1 MTSDE
6 AHYEALVVQA
16 LTLGLL
22 SSEQRV
28 VFFSN
33 STCFHSINNDVFEL
47 TFNRDTHQGLVVWD
61 DLISVAAAL
70 TLDND
75 TWVQQNPRHVI
86 CQQEDQGIWDVW
98 WQSGKVNRT
107 WSETTGCWC
116 AYRVMLRLA
125 TQLTF
130 PLSDAIVLAR
140 AYAVMIEHHPK
151 KIGEWPFDHQWF
163 PKPDVTISLPKQAFL
178 PLASSHH
185 LYPVVD
191 HPNWIERLLATD
203 QLSLMQLRMKD
214 ADSAQLPIAIE
225 QTVTLGHQ
233 HQAQVFIND
242 HWQLALEFYAYG
254 VHLGQE
260 DLLTANLV
268 EIQQAGLRLGIST
281 HGYYELL
288 YAMTFSPSYLALGHI
303 FPTTTKDMPSLPQG
317 VAKLRLYQALVNGRF
332 PTVAIG
338 GIDLNKASEIYRS
351 GVDTIAVV
359 RAITESSD
367 LATTLTKFEETWQQ
381 AQSDK
386 TNKVGACN

>member
-1 MTSDE
+1 M
-6 AHYEALVVQA
+6 
-16 LTLGLL
+16 
-22 SSEQRV
+22 
-28 VFFSN
+28 
-33 STCFHSINNDVFEL
+33 
-47 TFNRDTHQGLVVWD
+47 
-61 DLISVAAAL
+61 
-70 TLDND
+70 
-75 TWVQQNPRHVI
+75 
-86 CQQEDQGIWDVW
+86 
-98 WQSGKVNRT
+98 
-107 WSETTGCWC
+107 
-116 AYRVMLRLA
+116 
-125 TQLTF
+125 
-130 PLSDAIVLAR
+130 
-140 AYAVMIEHHPK
+140 
-151 KIGEWPFDHQWF
+151 
-163 PKPDVTISLPKQAFL
+163 
-178 PLASSHH
+178 
-185 LYPVVD
+185 D

-381 AQSDK
+381 VQSDK